1 MDFIWETPSEMALNL
16 AKRVKK
22 IRKRKKITQV
32 HLAQRCNVS
41 YGALKKFEQ
50 TGEISLV
57 SLIKI
62 AMELNVSDEIKNLFS
77 YSELVPSAMCE
88 GYFKTKRYDRKNHEK
103 K

>member
-1 MDFIWETPSEMALNL
+1 MDFVWETPSEMALDL
-16 AKRVKK
+16 AKRIKR

-32 HLAQRCNVS
+32 QLAKRCNVS

-62 AMELNVSDEIKNLFS
+62 AMELNLSDEIKELFTDPVYMS
-77 YSELVPSAMCE
+77 IDEVLN
-88 GYFKTKRYDRKNHEK
+88 DDN
-103 K
+103 

>member
-1 MDFIWETPSEMALNL
+1 MDFVWETPSEMALNL

-32 HLAQRCNVS
+32 QLAGRCNVS

-62 AMELNVSDEIKNLFS
+62 AMELNVSDEIKDLFTDS
-77 YSELVPSAMCE
+77 VYMSIDEVLND
-88 GYFKTKRYDRKNHEK
+88 GN
-103 K
+103 